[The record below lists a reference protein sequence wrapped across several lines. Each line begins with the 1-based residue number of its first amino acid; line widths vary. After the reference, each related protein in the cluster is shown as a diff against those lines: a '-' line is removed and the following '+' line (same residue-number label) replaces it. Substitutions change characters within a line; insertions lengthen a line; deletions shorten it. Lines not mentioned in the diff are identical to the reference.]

1 MNILYKDLFLECD
14 FICHKKCESRIFMKC
29 SSKIESEALLQQD
42 RTKESFDES
51 MEISTEKVPV
61 SAYWNRFFF
70 IYCICR
76 RQRMHLMALLL
87 L

>member
-1 MNILYKDLFLECD
+1 
-14 FICHKKCESRIFMKC
+14 MKC

-61 SAYWNRFFF
+61 SAYWNRFFLF
-70 IYCICR
+70 IAFAGGKEYF
-76 RQRMHLMALLL
+76 
-87 L
+87 